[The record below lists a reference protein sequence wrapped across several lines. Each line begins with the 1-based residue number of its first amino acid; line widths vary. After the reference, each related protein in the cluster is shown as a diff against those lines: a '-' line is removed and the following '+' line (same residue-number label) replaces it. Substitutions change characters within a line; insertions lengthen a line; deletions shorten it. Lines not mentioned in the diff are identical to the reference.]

1 MKVISFEHQG
11 RASYGVVGDG
21 GVIDAGAALKERYAT
36 LRALLE
42 GDALGELAAVAEG
55 ASALAAL
62 DEVSFLPVIPDPG
75 KIILVGLNYESHRL
89 ETGRPESPYPSLFS
103 RTAETL
109 VGHGQPMVKPR
120 VSDQLDF
127 EGEFAIIIGRGGRD
141 ISEAE
146 ALERI
151 AGYSCLNDGSVRD
164 WQRHTSQWLPGKNF
178 VGTGGF
184 GPWMVTS
191 DELTDPAA
199 CTLVTRLN
207 GEEVQR
213 GATDDFIYTIPF
225 LMNYISTF
233 TTLQPGDV
241 ISTGT
246 PGGVGF
252 AREPQ
257 LFMKAGDVIEVEIS
271 GIGTLSNPI
280 VAG

>member
-42 GDALGELAAVAEG
+42 GDALGELAAAAEG

-141 ISEAE
+141 ISEAD

-199 CTLVTRLN
+199 CTLITRLN

-252 AREPQ
+252 AREPK

-271 GIGTLSNPI
+271 GIGTLTNPI

>member
-141 ISEAE
+141 ISEAD

-191 DELTDPAA
+191 DELTDPTA
-199 CTLVTRLN
+199 CTLITRLN

-252 AREPQ
+252 AREPK

-271 GIGTLSNPI
+271 GIGTLTNPI

>member
-42 GDALGELAAVAEG
+42 GDALGELAAAAEG

-141 ISEAE
+141 ISEAD

-246 PGGVGF
+246 PGGVGN
-252 AREPQ
+252 AREPK

-271 GIGTLSNPI
+271 GIGTLTNPI

>member
-141 ISEAE
+141 IPEAD

-191 DELTDPAA
+191 DELTDPTA

-271 GIGTLSNPI
+271 GIGTLTNPI

>member
-120 VSDQLDF
+120 VSEQLDF

-141 ISEAE
+141 ISEAD

-191 DELTDPAA
+191 DELTDPTA
-199 CTLVTRLN
+199 CTLITRLN

-233 TTLQPGDV
+233 TLLQPGDV

-271 GIGTLSNPI
+271 GIGTLTNPI

>member
-141 ISEAE
+141 ISEAD

-191 DELTDPAA
+191 DELTDPTA

-271 GIGTLSNPI
+271 GIGTLTNPI

>member
-42 GDALGELAAVAEG
+42 GDALGELAAAAEG

-141 ISEAE
+141 ISEAD

-199 CTLVTRLN
+199 CTLITRLN

-246 PGGVGF
+246 PGGVGN
-252 AREPQ
+252 AREPK

-271 GIGTLSNPI
+271 GIGTLTNPI

>member
-11 RASYGVVGDG
+11 RASYGVVGAD
-21 GVIDAGAALKERYAT
+21 GVIDAGAALKERYPT

-141 ISEAE
+141 ISEAD

-199 CTLVTRLN
+199 CTLITRLN

-246 PGGVGF
+246 PGGVGN
-252 AREPQ
+252 AREPK

-271 GIGTLSNPI
+271 GIGTLTNPI
-280 VAG
+280 VEG

>member
-141 ISEAE
+141 ISEAD

-191 DELTDPAA
+191 DELTDPTA

-233 TTLQPGDV
+233 TQLMPGDV

-271 GIGTLSNPI
+271 GIGTLTNPI

>member
-11 RASYGVVGDG
+11 RASYGVVGEA

-42 GDALGELAAVAEG
+42 GDALGALAAVAEG

-62 DEVSFLPVIPDPG
+62 DEVTHLPVIPDPG
-75 KIILVGLNYESHRL
+75 KIILVGLNYESHRI
-89 ETGRPESPYPSLFS
+89 ESGRPESPYPSLFS

-141 ISEAE
+141 IPEAE
-146 ALERI
+146 ALGRI

-178 VGTGGF
+178 AGTAGF

-191 DELTDPAA
+191 DELTDPAG

-207 GEEVQR
+207 GEEMQR

-233 TTLQPGDV
+233 TPLRPGDV

-246 PGGVGF
+246 PGGVGV

-257 LFMKAGDVIEVEIS
+257 LFMKAGDLIEVEIS
-271 GIGTLSNPI
+271 GIGTLTNPI

>member
-141 ISEAE
+141 ISEAD

-184 GPWMVTS
+184 GPWMVS
-191 DELTDPAA
+191 ADELTDPTA

-246 PGGVGF
+246 PGGVGN
-252 AREPQ
+252 AREPK

-271 GIGTLSNPI
+271 GIGTLTNPI
-280 VAG
+280 VEG

>member
-141 ISEAE
+141 ISEAD

-191 DELTDPAA
+191 DELTDPTA
-199 CTLVTRLN
+199 CTLITRLN

-246 PGGVGF
+246 PGGVGN
-252 AREPQ
+252 AREPK

-271 GIGTLSNPI
+271 GIGTLTNPI